1 MLLVRTEASWRER
14 LSCYSCPCHKI
25 EVVGH
30 QFHSSRRQPDRR
42 KVVYKDPKVKEH
54 NSNTISTHLPM
65 TCLYQEKKQEIEVMR
80 CKEDEWIVLVLYAAK
95 IIKLQGRTKKILVQS
110 CVKAFSD
117 VGSSKPSDEYCDG
130 MQEFFAFLQP
140 NILTPSIT
148 PYTKIPTLIPMEFQ
162 EHAFANRTPLLSALF
177 GLATGQSRVDK
188 EKFLSRSFQDY
199 QSQFLA
205 VAVARDLLLC
215 S

>member
-1 MLLVRTEASWRER
+1 MLKSSWRER

-42 KVVYKDPKVKEH
+42 KVVYKDPKVIEH
-54 NSNTISTHLPM
+54 DSNTIGTHLPM
-65 TCLYQEKKQEIEVMR
+65 TYLYQEKKQEI
-80 CKEDEWIVLVLYAAK
+80 KEMWRKEEEGSVLVLYAAK

-110 CVKAFSD
+110 CVKAFSN
-117 VGSSKPSDEYCDG
+117 VGSSKPSDDYCDG

-140 NILTPSIT
+140 NILRPSIT
-148 PYTKIPTLIPMEFQ
+148 PYAKIPTLSPMEFH

-177 GLATGQSRVDK
+177 CLATGQSQVDK